1 MTSLKPSD
9 TPSRPRS
16 RALRLLLG
24 ACCIQALLCACDN
37 GCEQVREAY
46 MTTTFTSTSGR
57 TMRAISIICLSDTLG
72 YKASISQ
79 CTNIDLQLNP
89 KGNHTTMIFFFN
101 DTATTEIYTT
111 SDTVEIDYT
120 VEPKFLDMECGCTV
134 LFHIDDVHY
143 TRHLFSNLIIN
154 DNNVVA
160 DGEAT
165 NLIFEY

>member
-9 TPSRPRS
+9 TSSRPHS
-16 RALRLLLG
+16 KALRLLLV

-57 TMRAISIICLSDTLG
+57 SLRSISLICLSDTLG
-72 YKASISQ
+72 YAATITQ
-79 CTNIDLQLNP
+79 FADIDLQLNP
-89 KGNHTTMIFFFN
+89 KGKHTTMIL
-101 DTATTEIYTT
+101 DCSYSDYGDLYTS

-120 VEPKFLDMECGCTV
+120 VEPRFLDMECGCTV
-134 LFHIDDVHY
+134 LFHIDDVRS

-154 DNNVVA
+154 DENVVA
-160 DGEAT
+160 DGKST

>member
-1 MTSLKPSD
+1 MTLLRPSD
-9 TPSRPRS
+9 ILRS
-16 RALRLLLG
+16 ARTLCLLLG
-24 ACCIQALLCACDN
+24 VCGIPMLFCACDN

-57 TMRAISIICLSDTLG
+57 TMRSISLLCISDTLG
-72 YKASISQ
+72 YTATLTQ
-79 CTNIDLQLNP
+79 FTDIDLELNP
-89 KGNHTTMIFFFN
+89 KSTHTTMIL
-101 DTATTEIYTT
+101 DCSYSDYGDYYTS

-134 LFHIDDVHY
+134 LFQINNVTS

-154 DNNVVA
+154 EDNIVA
-160 DGEAT
+160 DGDAT